1 VGDRALS
8 YQLSIPGSG
17 LNSYR
22 LNDSETCESLRK
34 VFITAGGT
42 GVCSGNALGRG
53 LLVFLVKVSLIR
65 RSLPSSSGLVGSVLM
80 LFVLHTCEKNM
91 PAPCSINNLFSGQLE
106 ETLWARVLW
115 LLCIKSFIHS
125 AQYQS
130 TDSEQG
136 HMASQPHPLCLP
148 SLLAPSIHEN

>member
-53 LLVFLVKVSLIR
+53 LLVFLCK
-65 RSLPSSSGLVGSVLM
+65 GGW
-80 LFVLHTCEKNM
+80 
-91 PAPCSINNLFSGQLE
+91 G
-106 ETLWARVLW
+106 W
-115 LLCIKSFIHS
+115 S
-125 AQYQS
+125 AQGAMLIYPR
-130 TDSEQG
+130 G
-136 HMASQPHPLCLP
+136 GWGK
-148 SLLAPSIHEN
+148 NV